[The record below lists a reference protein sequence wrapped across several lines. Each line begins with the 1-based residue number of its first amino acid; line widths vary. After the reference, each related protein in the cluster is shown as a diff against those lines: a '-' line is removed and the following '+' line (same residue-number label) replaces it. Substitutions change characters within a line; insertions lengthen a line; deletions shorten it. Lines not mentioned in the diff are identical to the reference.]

1 MRKRPFLLFLT
12 LLLTTLSPAKQRE
25 LHILAVNDMHAAVN
39 AMPALAY
46 VADSLRSLYPSLLV
60 LSAGDNR
67 TGNPVNDMYMPS
79 GYPMVALMN
88 QIGFDASAV
97 GNHEFDV
104 NSLAPL
110 CQLSTFP
117 YLCANMTA
125 EDSTGI
131 LVSPYKQFD
140 IDGMKIAVVGAIQI
154 TPERGT
160 PDAHP
165 HCMRGVTFESPF
177 DAVPRYEWLSKQ
189 SDATILLSHVGY
201 PDEILLAEQCPWLD
215 LIIGGHTHRQ
225 LSEEEPLH
233 NGVLLTQNR
242 NGLSQAT
249 HITLTIDSGHVV
261 GKKADYIMIGSRKK
275 KNQVVEAMVRTFNEN
290 PDFKRVLA
298 RAETPFE
305 LRNEVGS
312 MVCDALMSETGADI
326 ALINYRGIRVRRLP
340 AGGITV
346 NDALEIDPFGNNA
359 VLTTM
364 TGAELE
370 RFLLDYS
377 RMNVYQFPHLSGMSA
392 DLLVDKNDLS
402 NILKVKLLGPDGK
415 PFNKKKTYRIV
426 TNTYVIAK
434 GGKYAPKA
442 EEVLEKTTSDM
453 VMSYLQKQKTVSY
466 QSKGHL
472 HYIPTK

>member
-1 MRKRPFLLFLT
+1 MKRLILTLLT
-12 LLLTTLSPAKQRE
+12 LLLTTVLPAQRRE
-25 LHILAVNDMHAAVN
+25 VHILAVNDMHAAVD
-39 AMPALAY
+39 AMPKLAY
-46 VADSLRSLYPSLLV
+46 VADSLRAPYPSLLV

-110 CQLSTFP
+110 CPLSTFP

-131 LVSPYKQFD
+131 RVSPYKQFD
-140 IDGMKIAVVGAIQI
+140 IDGMKVAVIGAVQI
-154 TPERGT
+154 TPEKGT

-165 HCMRGVTFESPF
+165 HCLRGLHFESPF
-177 DAVPRYEWLSKQ
+177 DVVPRYEWLSSKC
-189 SDATILLSHVGY
+189 DATILLSHVGY
-201 PDEILLAEQCPWLD
+201 PDEIRLAEQCPWLD

-225 LSEEEPLH
+225 LSEKEPLH

-249 HITLTIDSGHVV
+249 HITLTVDSGHVV
-261 GKKADYIMIGSRKK
+261 GKTAEYVMVSSLKK
-275 KNQVVEAMVRTFNEN
+275 TNQVANAMVKVFYDN

-312 MVCDALMSETGADI
+312 MVCDAMISETGADVAI
-326 ALINYRGIRVRRLP
+326 VNYRGVRVRRLP
-340 AGGITV
+340 VGDITV
-346 NDALEIDPFGNNA
+346 SDVLEIDPFGNNA

-364 TGAELE
+364 TGAALE

-377 RMNVYQFPHLSGMSA
+377 HMNVYQFPHLSGMSA
-392 DLLVDKNDLS
+392 NLLVDKNDMS
-402 NILKVKLLGPDGK
+402 DILKVTLLGPDGK
-415 PFNKKKTYRIV
+415 PFKKKKTYRVV
-426 TNTYVIAK
+426 TNTYVTAAK
-434 GGKYAPKA
+434 GGKHTPKA
-442 EEVLEKTTSDM
+442 EVVLEKTTSDM

-466 QSKGHL
+466 QGKGHL
-472 HYIPTK
+472 RYIPTK